1 MCWSCLV
8 EPRACLRKQE
18 VPSASA
24 AAQTSETLCCG
35 GSLGQCACRQPR
47 KSQAF
52 QKLPQDVQS
61 WPYPHFSAPPTI
73 SSSLPGPEVAVDL
86 AEDKRMEKRE
96 QVAKEGQFHGAH
108 IDAFPV
114 ALPWQ
119 QLRASSTDCWVP
131 SIAWPG
137 MSCWGPPDLN
147 EGSSWAMLTAP
158 QEEALKAQTLCL
170 GLNLQQ
176 SVLGTGA
183 AGSRGPDPRVP
194 DSTPACSLVSC
205 TGTVGGGA
213 CKVAASELPGSCGA
227 APVVHLLVLRSGSK
241 GCLPVGHCDVL
252 LRPGASITAWWSW
265 GAEGLWHP
273 LPRGGLAQVWPTSGA
288 RGHTGPPGWRLPSEG
303 GSSKLMA
310 TLGPHSASC
319 HRSQSASRKDLET
332 RKTTSVNTKC
342 QHVFHSVSLPLLV
355 SPSAH
360 YSPGGL
366 GLARS
371 AILVSQRRARK
382 PSA

>member
-1 MCWSCLV
+1 MSSPGLT
-8 EPRACLRKQE
+8 LTS
-18 VPSASA
+18 VP
-24 AAQTSETLCCG
+24 L
-35 GSLGQCACRQPR
+35 
-47 KSQAF
+47 
-52 QKLPQDVQS
+52 
-61 WPYPHFSAPPTI
+61 PTI

-86 AEDKRMEKRE
+86 AEDERMEKRE

-213 CKVAASELPGSCGA
+213 CKVAASELPGTCGPPA
-227 APVVHLLVLRSGSK
+227 GSE
-241 GCLPVGHCDVL
+241 V
-252 LRPGASITAWWSW
+252 RIQ
-265 GAEGLWHP
+265 GL
-273 LPRGGLAQVWPTSGA
+273 PTSGTLRCVA
-288 RGHTGPPGWRLPSEG
+288 QTWRQHHSMVVL
-303 GSSKLMA
+303 GS
-310 TLGPHSASC
+310 
-319 HRSQSASRKDLET
+319 
-332 RKTTSVNTKC
+332 
-342 QHVFHSVSLPLLV
+342 
-355 SPSAH
+355 
-360 YSPGGL
+360 
-366 GLARS
+366 
-371 AILVSQRRARK
+371 
-382 PSA
+382 